1 MTNFNNALQ
10 TFSFRRECLIKSG
23 EELRRFL
30 VDAGMQERGREVS
43 GHLLRLELD
52 SVKIAV
58 IGEFK
63 AGKSTLINAM
73 LGKEVLP
80 TWTVE
85 CTAAITQV
93 GYGDEPAMIVHKTDC
108 SETAHSLDDLKDMA
122 TTRNSCFEDI
132 AYIEARYPSDLLKNG
147 LVIVDTPGMNSAVK
161 ARGIITKKFMKI
173 ADTAVLVLNVEYLLK
188 QSEIQFIRDEV
199 SQSNYGAVFV
209 VVNRCDLYR
218 HQPEQLQA
226 ALDKAT
232 VRLKELIPNLQ
243 RIYPLSALQA
253 LEAREDGDCGLVAV
267 SGIEELE
274 NDLGQ
279 YVAEK
284 GALDRLER
292 TGSAFDEIL
301 AECGNDCRMRL
312 AGLTLDK
319 EKADVYARKSTESL
333 RKEGERLNTLK
344 VHIHE
349 GFVRLKGRLAEDI
362 RERADESR
370 RNLESLYGGTH
381 IDPPEPKVIE
391 DRIATDSGAWLA
403 HAEQQWGIFYNDML
417 VYTSN
422 YLSAIDRDLATGLLA
437 DAGAGSLMEISFSPV
452 RVAVQTNVREQ
463 TDYIDSYQA
472 RPKRKRGGGMSGM
485 GIGLMLG
492 GLILGGFLGAG
503 LAIFGGASL
512 FGGDSSGDDE
522 EEMEKIRKP
531 VTKQI
536 KEFTLASL
544 EAPYNRLTSEMLTH
558 LDNVLQ
564 SALNR
569 LLTQVQEIS
578 GSHHETLRKRISDV
592 ELQRNSAEAP
602 REVTRLQGILAQID
616 ALSVRVKG

>member
-1 MTNFNNALQ
+1 MTTFNSALQ
-10 TFSFRRECLIKSG
+10 TFSTRREILMKRG
-23 EELRRFL
+23 EELKRFL
-30 VDAGMQERGREVS
+30 DEAGMQERGREVS

-93 GYGDEPAMIVHKTDC
+93 GYGEESAMIVHKTDGT
-108 SETAHSLDDLKDMA
+108 EVAHPLTELKEMA

-132 AYIEARYPSDLLKNG
+132 AYIEARYPAELLKNG

-173 ADTAVLVLNVEYLLK
+173 ADAAMLVLNVEYLLK

-209 VVNRCDLYR
+209 VVNRCDLYKD
-218 HQPEQLQA
+218 QPEQLKS
-226 ALDKAT
+226 ALDKAA
-232 VRLKELIPNLQ
+232 VRLKELIPNLE
-243 RIYPLSALQA
+243 RIYPLSALNA
-253 LEAREDGDCGLVAV
+253 LEAREDGDGAALVA

-274 NDLGQ
+274 NDLGR
-279 YVAEK
+279 YVAER

-292 TGSAFDEIL
+292 TGAAFAEIL
-301 AECGNDCRMRL
+301 AECSNDCRLRL

-319 EKADVYARKSTESL
+319 EKIDVYARKATENL
-333 RKEGERLNTLK
+333 KKEGERLDTLK
-344 VHIHE
+344 SHIHE
-349 GFVRLKGRLAEDI
+349 GFVRLKEKMADGI

-370 RNLESLYGGTH
+370 RNLTSLYGGVHT
-381 IDPPEPKVIE
+381 DPPESGVIE
-391 DRIATDSGAWLA
+391 ERIANDSAAWLA
-403 HAEQQWGIFYNDML
+403 NAEQQWGSFYNDMM

-422 YLSAIDRDLATGLLA
+422 YLAAIDRELASGLVA
-437 DAGAGSLMEISFSPV
+437 DAGGGTLMELSLSPV
-452 RVAVQTNVREQ
+452 RVEVQTNVREQ
-463 TDYIDSYQA
+463 TEYIDQYQV
-472 RPKRKRGGGMSGM
+472 KKKEKNGGMSGL

-492 GLILGGFLGAG
+492 GLILGGWLGAG

-512 FGGDSSGDDE
+512 FGKSKSWDDD

-536 KEFTLASL
+536 KEFSLASL
-544 EAPYNRLTSEMLTH
+544 ESPYNRLTTEMLTH
-558 LDNVLQ
+558 LDKVLQ
-564 SALNR
+564 NALKG
-569 LLTQVQEIS
+569 LLAQVETIARGHHEKLRKQISEIEQKRSGAESSQEIVRLQS
-578 GSHHETLRKRISDV
+578 MLGKIETLSEGLK
-592 ELQRNSAEAP
+592 A
-602 REVTRLQGILAQID
+602 
-616 ALSVRVKG
+616 